1 MSTFGSKENFKG
13 FVFLFSFGLF
23 VIEYIP
29 TIHKHSFLRT
39 SNENSEA
46 FSFNDLN
53 SSVSPIGMLN
63 RVAVRDFYVA
73 DLDGDTLLYV
83 KRVDAYI
90 ASLASLAKKNLVINY
105 GNVQGGK
112 FVVRE
117 TDRGTIAVKEIT
129 DKLVNRERKGE
140 FRLNIHSLDGS
151 GIDFQLLRK
160 DEPREGVDYADM
172 RLLGID
178 VHIDDFLL
186 DRGAVSGDIRNLS
199 FMERSGFKLDN
210 LLGYFYVYDGRIEV
224 KNAQLKTA
232 LSQINLDSLLLDGKD
247 WLEYRD
253 FINKIPIICSVTDS
267 DISSEDV
274 GYFAPALW
282 GWQTKVR
289 NSSLLPAFW
298 LWHSWA
304 LAV

>member
-1 MSTFGSKENFKG
+1 MLSAIVLLLIIFP
-13 FVFLFSFGLF
+13 LLPAL
-23 VIEYIP
+23 I
-29 TIHKHSFLRT
+29 L
-39 SNENSEA
+39 
-46 FSFNDLN
+46 
-53 SSVSPIGMLN
+53 SVPSVQNAVADRAAKMASDYLGTKVEVGHVTIGMLN